1 MRGQRR
7 QATHRV
13 VEELL
18 EFLVSVVD
26 TELLKAVQIENFE
39 TRNVQNSDETKN
51 ICSIKVKSLGC
62 QTSYLAPCLLVRSR
76 DLLIL
81 VQIHLKSLS

>member
-1 MRGQRR
+1 M
-7 QATHRV
+7 

-18 EFLVSVVD
+18 EFLVGVVD
-26 TELLKAVQIENFE
+26 TELFKTVQIENFE

-51 ICSIKVKSLGC
+51 MKNIIIIICELVLKTG
-62 QTSYLAPCLLVRSR
+62 YLAPCLLVRSR

-81 VQIHLKSLS
+81 EQIHLKSLS

>member
-1 MRGQRR
+1 M
-7 QATHRV
+7 

-18 EFLVSVVD
+18 QFLVSVVD
-26 TELLKAVQIENFE
+26 AELFKTVQVEDLE
-39 TRNVQNSDETKN
+39 TSNVQNSDETKN
-51 ICSIKVKSLGC
+51 ISDSNQSLF
-62 QTSYLAPCLLVRSR
+62 SYLAYLAPCLLVRSR

>member
-1 MRGQRR
+1 M
-7 QATHRV
+7 

-18 EFLVSVVD
+18 QFLVSVVNA
-26 TELLKAVQIENFE
+26 ELLKAVQIENFE
-39 TRNVQNSDETKN
+39 TSNVQNSDETKN
-51 ICSIKVKSLGC
+51 ISDFNQSLF
-62 QTSYLAPCLLVRSR
+62 SYLAYLAPCLLVRSR

>member
-1 MRGQRR
+1 M
-7 QATHRV
+7 THRV

-18 EFLVSVVD
+18 QLLVGVVD
-26 TELLKAVQIENFE
+26 AELLKTVQIENFE

-51 ICSIKVKSLGC
+51 ICSIKLKSLTTFI
-62 QTSYLAPCLLVRSR
+62 QYLAPCLLVRSR